1 MSERLPDEST
11 ATIERFIV
19 QSPYGALLGLRSEL
33 VEADLVRIRLPF
45 RPDVTTLGEMV
56 HGGAI
61 ASLVDVAATAA
72 AWATPRATLAA
83 RGSTVGFSLSF
94 LAPALGKDLVAD
106 ARVVQRGSTLCICE
120 VAVADDAGRDVAR
133 ALVTYRLSLP
143 KPVGDA
149 VQPGA
154 EPATPAGSAGKPAAK
169 ARP

>member
-1 MSERLPDEST
+1 MSDALNDET
-11 ATIERFIV
+11 RKTIERFIV
-19 QSPYGALLGLRSEL
+19 ESPYGALLGLRTE
-33 VEADLVRIRLPF
+33 VIEPDRVRLRLPF

-72 AWATPRATLAA
+72 AWASPRATLGA

-94 LAPALGKDLVAD
+94 LAPGLGKDLLAD

-120 VAVADDAGRDVAR
+120 VAVSDDAGRDVAR

-143 KPVGDA
+143 KTAGGEA
-149 VQPGA
+149 
-154 EPATPAGSAGKPAAK
+154 PALP
-169 ARP
+169 

>member
-1 MSERLPDEST
+1 MSERLPDET
-11 ATIERFIV
+11 PATIDRFIV
-19 QSPYGALLGLRSEL
+19 QSPYGRLLGLRGDS
-33 VEADLVRIRLPF
+33 VEADRVRVRLPF
-45 RPDVTTLGEMV
+45 RPDVTTLGELV

-72 AWATPRATLAA
+72 AWASPEATLGA

-143 KPVGDA
+143 KPAGGA
-149 VQPGA
+149 APEKAQP
-154 EPATPAGSAGKPAAK
+154 
-169 ARP
+169 

>member
-1 MSERLPDEST
+1 MSEALTDEAG

-19 QSPYGALLGLRSEL
+19 RSPYGALLGLRSEAL
-33 VEADLVRIRLPF
+33 EPDRVRLRLPF
-45 RPDVTTLGEMV
+45 RPDVTTIGEMV

-72 AWATPRATLAA
+72 AWASPRASLGA

-94 LAPALGKDLVAD
+94 LAPGLGKDLVAD

-120 VAVADDAGRDVAR
+120 VAVSDDAGRDVAR

-143 KPVGDA
+143 KP
-149 VQPGA
+149 PGS
-154 EPATPAGSAGKPAAK
+154 EE
-169 ARP
+169 RV

>member
-1 MSERLPDEST
+1 MCERLPDET
-11 ATIERFIV
+11 PATIDRFIV
-19 QSPYGALLGLRSEL
+19 QSPYGRLLGLRGDS
-33 VEADLVRIRLPF
+33 VEADRVRVRLPF

-72 AWATPRATLAA
+72 AWASPRASLGA

-106 ARVVQRGSTLCICE
+106 ARVVQRGGTLCICE
-120 VAVADDAGRDVAR
+120 VAVEDDAGRDVAR

-143 KPVGDA
+143 KPASGA
-149 VQPGA
+149 APEKAQP
-154 EPATPAGSAGKPAAK
+154 
-169 ARP
+169 

>member
-1 MSERLPDEST
+1 MGERLPDET
-11 ATIERFIV
+11 PATIDRFIV
-19 QSPYGALLGLRSEL
+19 QSPYGRLLGLRGDS
-33 VEADLVRIRLPF
+33 VEADRVRVRLPF
-45 RPDVTTLGEMV
+45 RPDVTTLGELV

-72 AWATPRATLAA
+72 AWASPRASLGA

-143 KPVGDA
+143 KPAG
-149 VQPGA
+149 GA
-154 EPATPAGSAGKPAAK
+154 AKPAAGGATPEK
-169 ARP
+169 AQP